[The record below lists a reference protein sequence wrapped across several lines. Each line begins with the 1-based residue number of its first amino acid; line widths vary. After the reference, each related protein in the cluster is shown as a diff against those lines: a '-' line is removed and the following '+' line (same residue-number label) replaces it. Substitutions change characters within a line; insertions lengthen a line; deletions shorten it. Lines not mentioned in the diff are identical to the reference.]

1 MAPAHP
7 TPAEVMETMRDSQ
20 PTSRA
25 GVWTKRAGIA
35 AFAFFLGKGLLWLG
49 LGLFVVE
56 GCRS

>member
-1 MAPAHP
+1 
-7 TPAEVMETMRDSQ
+7 MRELPSG
-20 PTSRA
+20 SRA
-25 GVWTKRAGIA
+25 GVWTRRAGIA

>member
-1 MAPAHP
+1 MQSSPP
-7 TPAEVMETMRDSQ
+7 D
-20 PTSRA
+20 SRA
-25 GVWTKRAGIA
+25 RVWTKRAGIA